1 MNPLIHI
8 IEPER
13 LLLTWQLPDEQAK
26 SRTRR
31 VVAELVNEGEGKTV
45 FRYLTNTPDFVQ
57 AKAAGFQGFPA
68 FDVDTVEFTNS
79 PIETFIRRLPPRN
92 REDFAEFLAQH
103 RLPSPFN
110 YSDMALLGYTGAKLP
125 SDGFALVPV
134 FNAEQVP
141 CDYLM
146 EVAGLRHVYT
156 GNIED
161 DIASGDLVSFESDQD
176 NPVDQNALLV
186 VCKNQK
192 IGYVNRALLETFHS
206 WLENHQIKATIERI
220 NGKPERRLVYIRINV
235 V

>member
-13 LLLTWQLPDEQAK
+13 LLLTWQPSDEQAK

-31 VVAELVNEGEGKTV
+31 VVAELLSDAEENTV
-45 FRYLTNTPDFVQ
+45 FRYLVNTPDFAA
-57 AKAAGFQGFPA
+57 AKEAGFQGFPA

-92 REDFAEFLAQH
+92 REDFADFLAQH
-103 RLPSPFN
+103 RLPSPFD

-134 FNAEQVP
+134 FKAEQVP

-146 EVAGLRHVYT
+146 EVAGMRHVYK
-156 GNIED
+156 GNVEGD
-161 DIASGDLVSFESDQD
+161 VAFGDLVSFESDQD

-206 WLENHQIKATIERI
+206 WLENRQIKATIERI